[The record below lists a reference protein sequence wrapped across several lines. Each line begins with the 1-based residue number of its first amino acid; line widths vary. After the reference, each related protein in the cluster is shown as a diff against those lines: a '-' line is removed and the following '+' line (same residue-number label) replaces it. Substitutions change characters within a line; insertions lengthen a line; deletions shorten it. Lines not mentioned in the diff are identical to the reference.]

1 MACCLCDSN
10 HCCLLL
16 LLFWVRDYCYVLL
29 KQATHCS
36 EQRKKKKTRKEQKVV
51 RCGVPLCRPWL
62 LLSTEDM
69 LGAFLAFLCL
79 RNVKR
84 YHRIMTIYSLISYIS
99 WPKPTFQTSI
109 NFKTW
114 QKIYTK
120 QVSKYLRIVPD
131 STDPKIV
138 MVIFFLTQKWRNLL
152 RSLDMEGKMA
162 ILIPV

>member
-1 MACCLCDSN
+1 MLSMWLQSLLSAAPFVLGER
-10 HCCLLL
+10 LLL
-16 LLFWVRDYCYVLL
+16 C
-29 KQATHCS
+29 AS
-36 EQRKKKKTRKEQKVV
+36 ETSNPLQWAKEKKKTRKEQKVV

-138 MVIFFLTQKWRNLL
+138 MVIFFWPKNGGICWGL
-152 RSLDMEGKMA
+152 
-162 ILIPV
+162 